1 MTIETGIRGYH
12 VVLCMLGRL
21 GTTIICVATTF
32 QGVPTLG
39 VHGRGGGRDL
49 YSMCNKTT
57 KLYLLTSKVKI
68 QVFQLLLKMIDK
80 LML

>member
-39 VHGRGGGRDL
+39 VHGRGGGGGF
-49 YSMCNKTT
+49 
-57 KLYLLTSKVKI
+57 I
-68 QVFQLLLKMIDK
+68 QYV
-80 LML
+80 